1 VASGAVGFEK
11 ILNSA
16 TFELQPMDKVYLD
29 ASVYDGLPHGD
40 VRFIWLFGAIAGF
53 IVVIACIN
61 FINLSTARSANRAR
75 EVGLR
80 KAIGSFRSNLIKQF
94 LTESFLFSLLAIVSG
109 IMLAWLLLPYFNML
123 ASKSL
128 TFPWTAWWL
137 VPVLLGAA
145 LLIGLLAG
153 LYPAFYL
160 SSFNPVSVLKGNL
173 SRGSKS
179 SGTRSALVVFQF
191 TTSIVLIISTV
202 VIYRQMSYIL
212 NKKLGFDKEHVLLL
226 QGANTLGDNIKSF
239 KSELLKLSGIE
250 SVSVSD
256 YLPVRGSKRDGNTF
270 YNEGME
276 KVERGV
282 FTQKWLVDPDY
293 IKTLGM
299 KIVQGRDFNPDMISD
314 STSIII
320 NQTMAK
326 QLNLSDPVGKVIQN
340 WRKYTIIGVV
350 EDFHFE
356 SMKENIGS
364 VCFVAGI
371 SPSVILVK
379 AKGGNIPES
388 VEAVSAVWTK
398 FSPNQAIRFNFLDD
412 RYASTYADV
421 ERTGS
426 IFTTFAVLA
435 IIVAC
440 LGLFALSAFMVEQRA
455 REISIRM
462 VLGAPVNTV
471 FRLLT
476 QNFVLLVLISFVV
489 AAPVAWMLMNKWLQ
503 DFVYKTDLSWDIFLL
518 SGACALIIAFV
529 TVSYQAIRAAMAN

>member
-1 VASGAVGFEK
+1 
-11 ILNSA
+11 
-16 TFELQPMDKVYLD
+16 
-29 ASVYDGLPHGD
+29 
-40 VRFIWLFGAIAGF
+40 
-53 IVVIACIN
+53 
-61 FINLSTARSANRAR
+61 
-75 EVGLR
+75 
-80 KAIGSFRSNLIKQF
+80 
-94 LTESFLFSLLAIVSG
+94 
-109 IMLAWLLLPYFNML
+109 MLAWLLLPYFNML

-153 LYPAFYL
+153 VYPAFYL
-160 SSFNPVSVLKGNL
+160 SSFNPVNVLKGNL

-379 AKGGNIPES
+379 AKGGNIPET
-388 VEAVSAVWTK
+388 VEAVSGVWTK

-412 RYASTYADV
+412 RYAATYADV

-529 TVSYQAIRAAMAN
+529 TVSYQAIRAAMANPVINLRSE